1 MTLNIKLSCQIVFV
15 VVVVVVVTVVVVTSV
30 VVVTVVV
37 VVKAG
42 RAKMKNLFLSFS

>member
-15 VVVVVVVTVVVVTSV
+15 VVVVVTVVVVTSV
-30 VVVTVVV
+30 VVVIVVV